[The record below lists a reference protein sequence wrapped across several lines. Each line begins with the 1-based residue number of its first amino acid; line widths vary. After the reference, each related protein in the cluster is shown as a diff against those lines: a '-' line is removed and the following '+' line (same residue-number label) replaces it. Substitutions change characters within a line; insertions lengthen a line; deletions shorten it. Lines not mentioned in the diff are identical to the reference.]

1 MIFQFFKSYFN
12 FKKKQINVAP
22 VNLLIRKKI
31 FTKQNLLD
39 KMSFSTL
46 QIKKF
51 LNISNS
57 TLANLRSSIRKK
69 MGLRRAQSLTNSI
82 LSI

>member
-12 FKKKQINVAP
+12 FKKKQIKVAP